1 MAELTATP
9 NTQSPQEQNPQNS
22 GQDFSGEKMNSPEG
36 LLLPIPAPTRAMRL
50 WQVGIV
56 TVLLLFVG
64 ILAFRLWDTNTTEQ
78 RAGGFAPDFTFTTF
92 EGETISLADLQGK
105 GVVVNFWASWCDP
118 CREEA
123 TLLEQAWRREQGNGI
138 IFIGLDYLDQEPAA
152 KAYLE
157 EFDVTYPNGPDLQ
170 SRAAR
175 RYGIKGVP
183 ETYFITPEG
192 QIVQTVIGP
201 VTNPTQLDSFLDMIR
216 P

>member
-9 NTQSPQEQNPQNS
+9 NTHSSQEQTPQAS
-22 GQDFSGEKMNSPEG
+22 SQDVSGEKMNHADGS
-36 LLLPIPAPTRAMRL
+36 LSPIPAPTRAMRL

-64 ILAFRLWDTNTTEQ
+64 ILAYRLWDTNTTEQ

-123 TLLEQAWRREQGNGI
+123 ALLEQAWRREQENGI
-138 IFIGLDYLDQEPAA
+138 VFIGLDYLDQEPAA

-157 EFDVTYPNGPDLQ
+157 EFDVSYPNGPDLQ

-192 QIVQTVIGP
+192 KIVQTVIGP